1 MFAMVLAFFLLM
13 IEWRRYR
20 FFDVYRSRV
29 RRLERNYYAK
39 LFDPAEG
46 GG

>member
-13 IEWRRYR
+13 IESRRYR

-39 LFDPAEG
+39 LFDPG
-46 GG
+46 